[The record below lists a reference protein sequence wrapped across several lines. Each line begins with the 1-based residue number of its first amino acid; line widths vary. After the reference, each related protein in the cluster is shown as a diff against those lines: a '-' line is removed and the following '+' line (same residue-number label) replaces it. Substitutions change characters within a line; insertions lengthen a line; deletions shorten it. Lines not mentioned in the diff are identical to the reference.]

1 MRKNKSAT
9 IDFSTRVDPGHVGM
23 RKAQVDKIGE
33 LFDGMVTEKH
43 WHPAAQLVILR
54 HSQVVLDRIIG
65 TGRDGKPIDHETPF
79 YTFSVSKPFIGVCIH
94 KLMEEGKI
102 KLDERIETYWPEFGC
117 HGKEEATI
125 RHAMLHLAGIP
136 APHLYWQIPLWPNW
150 KLVTKAV
157 AGYKAVYP
165 PGKVA
170 HYHSLNYGFMLGEI
184 VRRVTRVMPDE
195 YFSKHFSEPLGLS
208 NTWMRIPAKEIPR
221 SPRLISYNKEHDL
234 TVKIFDLKVMRT
246 SVIPAASIHSNARE
260 LATFFQM
267 LLNGGEYAGKRYLES
282 DTIKKAV
289 SSGYHGHEANENSIV
304 NFGFGFQLGG
314 EDVFLK
320 DTQGKKV
327 PFYGK
332 GSSEKTFGHYG
343 LGSCMVWADPDA
355 DIVVAFTTN
364 GLWHSDVTHIRWNT
378 INDAVWDAVS

>member
-1 MRKNKSAT
+1 MMKTSKPL
-9 IDFSTRVDPGHVGM
+9 DFSIEVDPSKVGM
-23 RKAQVDKIGE
+23 NADRIKSIGKKFE
-33 LFDGMVTEKH
+33 FMVTEKH
-43 WHPAAQLVILR
+43 WHPAAQLVVLR
-54 HSQVVLDRIIG
+54 HGKVVLDRFIG
-65 TGRDGKPIDHETPF
+65 NGRNGRPIDHETPF
-79 YTFSVSKPFIGVCIH
+79 YTFSVSKPFIGICIH
-94 KLMEEGKI
+94 KLIEEGKI
-102 KLDERIETYWPEFGC
+102 KLDDRISTYWPEFGC
-117 HGKEEATI
+117 RGKEDATV
-125 RHAMLHLAGIP
+125 RHALLHLAGIP
-136 APHLYWQIPLWPNW
+136 APHLYWQIPLWPYW

-170 HYHSLNYGFMLGEI
+170 HYHSLNYGFILGE
-184 VRRVTRVMPDE
+184 VLRRVTGKMPE
-195 YFSKHFSEPLGLS
+195 VYFADKFIEPLGLK
-208 NTWMRIPAKEIPR
+208 NTWMRIPAKEISR

-246 SVIPAASIHSNARE
+246 AVIPAASIHSTARE

-267 LLNGGEYAGKRYLES
+267 LLNGGEYGGKRYLKPG
-282 DTIKKAV
+282 TIKKAV
-289 SSGYHGHEANENSIV
+289 SSGYHGYEGNENSVV

-327 PFYGK
+327 PFFGK

-364 GLWHSDVTHIRWNT
+364 GLWHSDVTHLRWKM
-378 INDAVWDAVS
+378 INDAVWDALE